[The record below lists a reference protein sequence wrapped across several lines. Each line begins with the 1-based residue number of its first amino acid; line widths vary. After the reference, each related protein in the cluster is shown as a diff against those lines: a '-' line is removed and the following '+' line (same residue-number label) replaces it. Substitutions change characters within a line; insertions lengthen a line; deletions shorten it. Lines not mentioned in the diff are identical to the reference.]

1 MAVSHTVSYDRRMSF
16 ASIDHWIGKT
26 LFVPPIIKL
35 CQITRQSQFAV
46 SRMFWFFAALSGFYH
61 ASSWFGSVL
70 WGCVSVFMMF
80 TATQRA
86 DDPTHSMMWFRLLAL
101 AALLVDGIISIG
113 IGDWSGLEFWCF
125 VLIAEYASTIRTIPP
140 IGKAQR
146 KSELGVVKD
155 RG

>member
-1 MAVSHTVSYDRRMSF
+1 MSF
-16 ASIDHWIGKT
+16 ASIDHWIGRT
-26 LFVPPIIKL
+26 LFVPPIVKL

-61 ASSWFGSVL
+61 ASSWFGSIL
-70 WGCVSVFMMF
+70 WGCISLFMMF

-86 DDPTHSMMWFRLLAL
+86 DDPTRSMMWFRLLAV
-101 AALLVDGIISIG
+101 AALLLDGAACLTA
-113 IGDWSGLEFWCF
+113 GDWAGFEFWCF
-125 VLIAEYASTIRTIPP
+125 VVVAEYASTIVTIPP

-146 KSELGVVKD
+146 ASKLGVADD